1 MPTTLTIIP
10 VAITPY
16 YSYVMLKE
24 TDDGHESLMTTTIKD
39 NQDPIETAI
48 THAIKETGIT
58 NIRAYFE
65 LNPLVSEN
73 HTNKIV
79 VLYFNDTDTNRNG
92 YGWIKND
99 DIESLFIP
107 DGDYIISDP
116 LVYTAALLL
125 KEYNILDY
133 NEQNLTVLA
142 NEDHRYV
149 AFNKHTD
156 EYGTSYYATAP
167 TKRELNSLMK
177 LMDKWKLVRDTDIDN
192 NIGFYTGMAPDYA
205 IIIAFDNNTYRLTT
219 FDYHEEE
226 TKTFDTYQKLIN
238 YADRWFTKHAE
249 KD

>member
-10 VAITPY
+10 VAVTPY
-16 YSYVMLKE
+16 YRYVMLKE
-24 TDDGHESLMTTTIKD
+24 TDDGHESLMTTTIED

-48 THAIKETGIT
+48 THAVKETGIT
-58 NIRAYFE
+58 NIRACFE
-65 LNPLVSEN
+65 LNPIVSKN
-73 HTNKIV
+73 NTNKIV

-92 YGWIKND
+92 YGWIKSD

-107 DGDYIISDP
+107 DG
-116 LVYTAALLL
+116 
-125 KEYNILDY
+125 LDY

-142 NEDHRYV
+142 HEDHQYV
-149 AFNKHTD
+149 AFNKHAD

-192 NIGFYTGMAPDYA
+192 SVGFYTGVAPDYA

-219 FDYHEEE
+219 FDCHEEE

>member
-1 MPTTLTIIP
+1 MSTTLTIIP

-58 NIRAYFE
+58 NIRAFFE
-65 LNPLVSEN
+65 LNPIVSES

-79 VLYFNDTDTNRNG
+79 VLYFNDTNTNRNG
-92 YGWIKND
+92 YGWIKSD

-107 DGDYIISDP
+107 DGDYVISDP

-125 KEYNILDY
+125 KENDILDD
-133 NEQNLTVLA
+133 NEEDLTVIA
-142 NEDHRYV
+142 HEDHQFY
-149 AFNKHTD
+149 NLKKHAD
-156 EYGTSYYATAP
+156 DYGTSYYATAP

-192 NIGFYTGMAPDYA
+192 NIGFYTGAAPDYA
-205 IIIAFDNNTYRLTT
+205 IIITFDNNTYRLTT
-219 FDYHEEE
+219 FDCYEEE

-238 YADRWFTKHAE
+238 YADRWFTNKMKE
-249 KD
+249 D